1 MGLQMGSIHRRLEEL
16 GQERLLLETASPEE
30 RRLAEIAY
38 AVMSDD
44 RGDRAFAH
52 PSHVPHHAP
61 APRASEP

>member
-1 MGLQMGSIHRRLEEL
+1 MGFQMGSIHRRLEEL

-52 PSHVPHHAP
+52 PVMCLTTSRTAGVP
-61 APRASEP
+61 S